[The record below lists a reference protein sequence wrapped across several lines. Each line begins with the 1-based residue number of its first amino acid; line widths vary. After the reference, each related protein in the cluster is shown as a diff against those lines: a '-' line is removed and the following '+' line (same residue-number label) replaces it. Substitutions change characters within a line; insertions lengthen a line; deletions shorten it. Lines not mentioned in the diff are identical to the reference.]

1 MKKTLSTVTT
11 ILGAAG
17 LVFIGYIVVASLP
30 DVGRY
35 IKISTM

>member
-1 MKKTLSTVTT
+1 MKKTLSAVTT

-17 LVFIGYIVVASLP
+17 LIFVGYIVVASLP

-35 IKISTM
+35 IKISSM